1 MSPLIFLSRKTTI
14 DPKNLYSLTFQ
25 QLPRSAHQDFT
36 ATLNKIANNKIARR
50 LYGSNKAEIIGQVVF
65 STVGVILG
73 YLTPYFQQKLL
84 EFIENRDGRPILLAY
99 QYVFGGFVVTVIK
112 TIVLGISLY
121 AGRRWDIRT
130 RGMLCA
136 EIFSKTMKRKD
147 MSGKVTPEEDEEN
160 KENDKKDENAFSNS
174 GKITNLMSVD
184 SDLLA
189 DFGNF
194 CPVRFYI

>member
-1 MSPLIFLSRKTTI
+1 
-14 DPKNLYSLTFQ
+14 
-25 QLPRSAHQDFT
+25 
-36 ATLNKIANNKIARR
+36 
-50 LYGSNKAEIIGQVVF
+50 
-65 STVGVILG
+65 
-73 YLTPYFQQKLL
+73 
-84 EFIENRDGRPILLAY
+84 
-99 QYVFGGFVVTVIK
+99 
-112 TIVLGISLY
+112 
-121 AGRRWDIRT
+121 
-130 RGMLCA
+130 MLCA